1 MSRIF
6 LGRPVHWLIVLA
18 LAILGWI
25 GGRSRLHVIEFNLF
39 IVLTIVAVIVALI
52 VVIAT
57 TRPGERVTR
66 DPIID
71 E

>member
-6 LGRPVHWLIVLA
+6 LGRPIHWLIIAA
-18 LAILGWI
+18 LGVLGWV
-25 GGRSRLHVIEFNLF
+25 GGRYRLHVIEFNLF
-39 IVLTIVAVIVALI
+39 IVLTIVVVVIALI
-52 VVIAT
+52 AVIAT